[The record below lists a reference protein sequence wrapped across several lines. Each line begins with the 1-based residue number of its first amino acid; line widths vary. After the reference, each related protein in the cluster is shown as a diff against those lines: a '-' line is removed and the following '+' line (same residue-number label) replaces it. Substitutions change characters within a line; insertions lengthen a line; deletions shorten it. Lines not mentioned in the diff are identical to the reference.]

1 VKSKP
6 FWLLC
11 LLFAAGPSA
20 RAENSPGA
28 PAPEASASERPF
40 DVIDLAAYFTSGKR
54 LQAKEAFEQ
63 GRYHAVR
70 QLLAEEGDDPPVRY
84 LRGLAALRNGESAV
98 ASNELS
104 LLAPSYPAMTDACLY
119 YAGLAEERAGHF
131 DLALERYRAV
141 EQRSRLYAT
150 AVMAASRTLGLKK
163 DWAGAANELA
173 PLWNGSPSDEIRSEA
188 LWALANA
195 YDKAHRRADARATLL
210 KLWAMG
216 PRFGLAAAAG
226 SRLAGN
232 IPPEAHVEHAEA
244 VLNANFGASARAE
257 LRPILKRFEPPN
269 PVGCYAHF
277 LVGKAWR
284 KERRHAMAVAEL
296 KPVVATCKDPQLK
309 GRALYVLG
317 YSQSVIDPKGAIDTY
332 EQLARELPQDPLAP
346 DALFLA
352 AEARGRI
359 GDVDGAYN
367 GYLAVTQQYP
377 DSDFSEALFRA
388 FWIDWRRGSFEEG
401 LAQLEMLELSHRADV
416 LHRARYW
423 HARALEALGRRDEAI
438 ALVQTLAADGTAGYY
453 GEMARARLAELDPV
467 RAQKLVTRSPFSTG
481 GDALWPLDPGPLAA
495 DPHFRAGVEL
505 IRLGM
510 PGGAAELL
518 AIDRAKL
525 PPTSSRLL
533 FQVLYMGG
541 YVAASGIVAQATL
554 NDDAEGTLAGDAR
567 LLWELNFPKAF
578 RDTIERY
585 GKASRVDPDLLQA
598 LIREESHFATRAR
611 SSTGALGLAQLMPA
625 TARLVAGSLR
635 LHGFTTASLL
645 QPERNIQLGSAY
657 LSQLLHQFSG
667 NKILAVAAYNAGPGA
682 VSRWLAG
689 RPDQPMDEWVEEIP
703 VQETRDYVKHVMGSC
718 RTYGQLYNRL
728 TIVADAME

>member
-1 VKSKP
+1 MSDA
-6 FWLLC
+6 C
-11 LLFAAGPSA
+11 
-20 RAENSPGA
+20 
-28 PAPEASASERPF
+28 
-40 DVIDLAAYFTSGKR
+40 AYFG
-54 LQAKEAFEQ
+54 
-63 GRYHAVR
+63 G
-70 QLLAEEGDDPPVRY
+70 
-84 LRGLAALRNGESAV
+84 
-98 ASNELS
+98 
-104 LLAPSYPAMTDACLY
+104 M
-119 YAGLAEERAGHF
+119 AEERAGHF

-141 EQRSRLYAT
+141 DPRSRLYAN
-150 AVMAASRTLGLKK
+150 AVMAASRTLGWKK

-173 PLWNGSPSDEIRSEA
+173 PLWNSSPSDEIRAEA

-216 PRFGLAAAAG
+216 PRYVLAAAAG

-232 IPPEAHVEHAEA
+232 ITPEAHAEHAEA

-257 LRPILKRFEPPN
+257 LRPLLKRFAPPN

-277 LVGKAWR
+277 LEGKAWR
-284 KERRHAMAVAEL
+284 KERRHALAIAEL
-296 KPVVATCKDPQLK
+296 KPVVASCKDPQLK

-317 YSQSVIDPKGAIDTY
+317 YSQSVIDPKGAIESY

-352 AEARGRI
+352 AETRGHV

-367 GYLAVTQQYP
+367 GYQAVTQQYP
-377 DSDFSEALFRA
+377 DSAFSAEALFRA
-388 FWIDWRRGSFEEG
+388 FWIDWRRGNFEEG
-401 LAQLEMLELSHRADV
+401 LAQLEMLELSHRTDV
-416 LHRARYW
+416 LNRARYW
-423 HARALEALGRRDEAI
+423 HARSLEALNRRDEALG
-438 ALVQTLAADGTAGYY
+438 LVQTLASDGAAGYY
-453 GEMARARLAELDPV
+453 GEMARERLAELDPV
-467 RAQKLVTRSPFSTG
+467 RADKLITKSPFSTG
-481 GDALWPLDPGPLAA
+481 GDALWPLDPGPLGA

-585 GKASRVDPDLLQA
+585 GKVSHVSPDLLQA
-598 LIREESHFATRAR
+598 LIREESHFAVHAR
-611 SSTGALGLAQLMPA
+611 SSTGALGLAQLMPS

-635 LHGFTTASLL
+635 LRSFTTASLL

-657 LSQLLHQFSG
+657 LAQLIHQFAG

-682 VSRWLAG
+682 VRKWLGG

-703 VQETRDYVKHVMGSC
+703 VQETRDYVKHVLGSC
-718 RTYGQLYNRL
+718 RTYGQLYVRPAM
-728 TIVADAME
+728 VAAAAE